1 MATWGVA
8 VDGSRTKVAEDPPKE
23 EETARLQK
31 NPERGE
37 ASLAR
42 NNPGAMQPALMISAE
57 QRCFRSTC
65 RCACSISPQRH
76 NMWSS
81 QPFLFLLPFTKKARK
96 KMKKLQIS
104 PMLSPAELI

>member
-23 EETARLQK
+23 KETTRLQK

-57 QRCFRSTC
+57 QRSFRSTC
-65 RCACSISPQRH
+65 RCTYSIFPQRH
-76 NMWSS
+76 NM
-81 QPFLFLLPFTKKARK
+81 
-96 KMKKLQIS
+96 
-104 PMLSPAELI
+104 